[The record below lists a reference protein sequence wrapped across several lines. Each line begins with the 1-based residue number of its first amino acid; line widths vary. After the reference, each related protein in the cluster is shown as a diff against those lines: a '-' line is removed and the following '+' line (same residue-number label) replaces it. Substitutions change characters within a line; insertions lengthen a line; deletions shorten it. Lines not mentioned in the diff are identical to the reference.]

1 MQVKCDCGKT
11 LNVPDTLAGKNARCP
26 GCSKVFKVP
35 GAPPPAGAPTKI
47 QFECA
52 CGKKLSAPASAA
64 GRKISCPGCSN
75 DLVVPKPDGAPAAP
89 APKAAAPAPKPAPAP
104 AAGDDLSLDDT
115 PAPPEPA
122 KAAPPPPAPEPPKED
137 AMYGVATTKC
147 PSCKAELEAGSQ
159 FCTSCGT
166 NISTGTKVDGAV
178 AAPTAPKAAAKAG
191 FMDKIK
197 GILAGLKK
205 KKK

>member
-11 LNVPDTLAGKNARCP
+11 LNVPDTLAGKSARCP

-35 GAPPPAGAPTKI
+35 GAAAAAAPMGKL
-47 QFECA
+47 QFECG
-52 CGKKLSAPASAA
+52 CGKKLSAPVSAA
-64 GRKISCPGCSN
+64 GRKIACPGCSKE
-75 DLVVPKPDGAPAAP
+75 LIVPKPAGGAGASAAKPASKPAAP
-89 APKAAAPAPKPAPAP
+89 PPKAA
-104 AAGDDLSLDDT
+104 GDDDLSLDDAPP
-115 PAPPEPA
+115 PADPPKAAPPAEPEPA
-122 KAAPPPPAPEPPKED
+122 KEEGG
-137 AMYGVATTKC
+137 MYGVATTKC

-159 FCTSCGT
+159 FCTGCGT
-166 NISTGTKVDGAV
+166 NISTGTKVNGAV
-178 AAPTAPKAAAKAG
+178 AQAAPAKAAGKAG